1 MKKNESTLTGGWLL
15 GILFFGSAFWLIFN
29 RPVLF
34 FRVWVPVVALIGYA
48 FVKWLHGPKG
58 RK

>member
-1 MKKNESTLTGGWLL
+1 MKKKNESTLTGGWLL

-34 FRVWVPVVALIGYA
+34 FLVWLLVVGLIGYM
-48 FVKWLHGPKG
+48 FVNWLKG
-58 RK
+58 GKR